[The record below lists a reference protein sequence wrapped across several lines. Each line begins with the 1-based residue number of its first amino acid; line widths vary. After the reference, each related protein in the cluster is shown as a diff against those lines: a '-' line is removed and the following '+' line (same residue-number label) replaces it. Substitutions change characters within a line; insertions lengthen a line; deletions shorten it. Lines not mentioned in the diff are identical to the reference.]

1 MENKNLKLPANCAV
15 LNEEE
20 MTYTQGGGIVAQ
32 VFYAFG
38 RMFQNTRI
46 SNWED
51 ELRKESEAN
60 GGVISHDGDVYTFS
74 NGKTYTVHRGSTVSV
89 VVGDFFYGLGDLFNT
104 FGL

>member
-32 VFYAFG
+32 VLYAFG
-38 RMFQNTRI
+38 RMFKNTKVN
-46 SNWED
+46 SWD
-51 ELRKESEAN
+51 EELQRRSEAN
-60 GGVISHDGDVYTFS
+60 GGVVSHDGNVYTFS
-74 NGKTYTVHRGSTVSV
+74 NGTTYTAGHGNSISW
-89 VVGDFFYGLGDLFNT
+89 VVGDFFYGLGDLFNA